1 MAKTKEDPKRV
12 LNTEFNHYL
21 FNTGEHIR
29 SYEFMGAHVI
39 EFEGKKGVQFT
50 VWAPNAQSVFIA
62 GDFNE
67 WGYGEMF
74 PQGSTGIWTA
84 FIEGLGENVLYKYRI
99 RRHDGYEF
107 MKADPFAFYS
117 EMRPNTASVVKDLSQ
132 FKWTDGTWRAKNRRK
147 NHNASPMNIYEV
159 HLGSWKKHWDGGFFT
174 FQEYIS
180 ELIPY
185 VKEMGYTHVEL
196 LPVMEHP
203 LDDSWGYQITGY
215 YSVTSR
221 FGEPTELM
229 QFINECH
236 KQDIGVILDWV
247 PAHFC
252 RDAHGLYQFDGTPTY
267 EYQDP
272 DKANNNRWGTTHFDY
287 GKPQVQSFL
296 ISNAIFWM
304 DMFHADGLR
313 VDAVSSM
320 LYLDYDDGP
329 WTPNIYGGNTNLEG
343 VALLKKLNTVIRKE
357 FPAVFMIAE
366 ESTAFP
372 LITHDI
378 EKGGLGFTHKWNMG
392 WMNDILRYFELD
404 PLYRKNHHN
413 LITFSFMYVFN
424 ENYILPLS
432 HDEVVHGK
440 SSLLNKMPGDE
451 HMKFQGLRTLMAYM
465 MCHPGK
471 KVNFMGNEIAQW
483 MEWRFKEGLEWIGL
497 KYENHQ
503 KHQNFIKVL
512 NQIYIDYK
520 ALSEID
526 DSYDGIEILDADNKD
541 ESLFTFIRKGRN
553 PRDFLVIICNFTP
566 VQRDNV
572 KVGVPFEGQYEELL
586 NTELSDYGG
595 AWDYS
600 EKLYSTSDE
609 EADDKSFSL
618 DVIAP
623 PLSVLIIKPKRIKGA
638 K

>member
-1 MAKTKEDPKRV
+1 
-12 LNTEFNHYL
+12 
-21 FNTGEHIR
+21 
-29 SYEFMGAHVI
+29 
-39 EFEGKKGVQFT
+39 
-50 VWAPNAQSVFIA
+50 
-62 GDFNE
+62 
-67 WGYGEMF
+67 
-74 PQGSTGIWTA
+74 
-84 FIEGLGENVLYKYRI
+84 
-99 RRHDGYEF
+99 
-107 MKADPFAFYS
+107 
-117 EMRPNTASVVKDLSQ
+117 
-132 FKWTDGTWRAKNRRK
+132 
-147 NHNASPMNIYEV
+147 
-159 HLGSWKKHWDGGFFT
+159 
-174 FQEYIS
+174 
-180 ELIPY
+180 
-185 VKEMGYTHVEL
+185 
-196 LPVMEHP
+196 
-203 LDDSWGYQITGY
+203 
-215 YSVTSR
+215 
-221 FGEPTELM
+221 
-229 QFINECH
+229 
-236 KQDIGVILDWV
+236 
-247 PAHFC
+247 
-252 RDAHGLYQFDGTPTY
+252 
-267 EYQDP
+267 
-272 DKANNNRWGTTHFDY
+272 
-287 GKPQVQSFL
+287 
-296 ISNAIFWM
+296 
-304 DMFHADGLR
+304 
-313 VDAVSSM
+313 
-320 LYLDYDDGP
+320 
-329 WTPNIYGGNTNLEG
+329 
-343 VALLKKLNTVIRKE
+343 
-357 FPAVFMIAE
+357 
-366 ESTAFP
+366 
-372 LITHDI
+372 
-378 EKGGLGFTHKWNMG
+378 
-392 WMNDILRYFELD
+392 
-404 PLYRKNHHN
+404 
-413 LITFSFMYVFN
+413 MYVFN